1 MGPLG
6 FQELLLIFAIALIV
20 FGPRKLPEIGRT
32 VGRAFGEFRR
42 ATNELKTS
50 LEDDID
56 AEQGR
61 SSRPKAD
68 TRSVPTESMPSDPG
82 ANP

>member
-6 FQELLLIFAIALIV
+6 FPELLLIFAIALIV

-32 VGRAFGEFRR
+32 IGRAFGEFRR
-42 ATNELKTS
+42 ATYELKSS

-61 SSRPKAD
+61 STRPKPD
-68 TRSVPTESMPSDPG
+68 SRSIPSEPSSK
-82 ANP
+82 P

>member
-6 FQELLLIFAIALIV
+6 FPELLLIFAIALIV

-32 VGRAFGEFRR
+32 IGRAFGEFRR
-42 ATNELKTS
+42 ATHELKSS
-50 LEDDID
+50 LEDDIN

-61 SSRPKAD
+61 STKPKPD
-68 TRSVPTESMPSDPG
+68 SRSVPSEPSAKP
-82 ANP
+82 

>member
-6 FQELLLIFAIALIV
+6 FPELLLIFAIALIV

-32 VGRAFGEFRR
+32 IGRAFGEFRR
-42 ATNELKTS
+42 ATHELKSS

-61 SSRPKAD
+61 STRPKPD
-68 TRSVPTESMPSDPG
+68 SRSIPAEPSSKP
-82 ANP
+82 